1 MRSRGHSRGMVEG
14 PLSLAARIH
23 ALDSEDMFGH
33 VSRFVDDLEAALV
46 AVDDRTSPW
55 LAELRTRTWA
65 GVLCLGMGGSAA
77 GGSFLSSLADHD
89 GAIPV
94 LSHADAALPG
104 WVSAEWLVLATS
116 YSGNTAETLS
126 ATRTAIERGLTVVVV
141 ATGGELAGLAETHAH
156 VHLVGAPGGQ
166 PPRSA
171 FGHIFGRQ
179 VALMRSLGLL
189 PAGQDD
195 AGMLQ
200 RLRLASQRHDP
211 RDGDEGGVE
220 ALSEALLERSVALLG
235 PTELAPV
242 LTRFK
247 NQLNENSGRFAR
259 VGVVPEMNHNEV
271 VAWGGTGDV
280 ADPTVADQAVLLLT
294 WRGLQPEVRSRIG
307 WMVQH
312 LETEAAW
319 QLAGEGESLLEVM
332 LYHSIVMDWISVTLA
347 VHAGKDPTSI
357 GPISSLKAHLA
368 EHS

>member
-1 MRSRGHSRGMVEG
+1 MRGHSQAMVDE

-33 VSRFVDDLEAALV
+33 VSRFVDDLEAAFS
-46 AVDDRTSPW
+46 AVNERTCPW
-55 LAELRTRTWA
+55 LADLRARPWA

-77 GGSFLSSLADHD
+77 GGAFLSTLADQD
-89 GAIPV
+89 GTVPV
-94 LSHADAALPG
+94 MSHADAALPH
-104 WVSAEWLVLATS
+104 WVTSDWLVLATS

-126 ATRTAIERGLTVVVV
+126 ATRTAMAHGMTVVVL
-141 ATGGELAGLAETHAH
+141 ATGGELAGLAETHDH

-179 VALMRSLGLL
+179 VGLLRSLGIL
-189 PAGQDD
+189 PSGQDD
-195 AGMLQ
+195 ASMFE
-200 RLRLASQRHDP
+200 RLRAASQHHDP
-211 RDGDEGGVE
+211 RAGDQGGVE
-220 ALSEALLERSVALLG
+220 ALADALLERSVALLG

-294 WRGLQPEVRSRIG
+294 WRGVQPEVRSRIA

-319 QLAGEGESLLEVM
+319 QLAGEGSTLLEVM

-347 VHAGKDPTSI
+347 VLAGKDPTSI
-357 GPISSLKAHLA
+357 GPISSLKAYLA
-368 EHS
+368 EQH

>member
-1 MRSRGHSRGMVEG
+1 MRSRGHRWSMVEG
-14 PLSLAARIH
+14 PLPLAARVH

-33 VSRFVDDLEAALV
+33 VSRFVDDLEAAFA
-46 AVDDRTSPW
+46 AVNARTCPW
-55 LAELRTRTWA
+55 LTDLRTRTWA

-77 GGSFLSSLADHD
+77 GGSFLSTLADHD

-94 LSHADAALPG
+94 LAHADAALPR
-104 WVSAEWLVLATS
+104 WVTAEWLILATS

-141 ATGGELAGLAETHAH
+141 ATGGELAGLAETHDH

-179 VALMRSLGLL
+179 VALMRALELL
-189 PAGQDD
+189 PSAEDD
-195 AGMLQ
+195 AAMFE
-200 RLRLASQRHDP
+200 RLHAASRLHDP

-220 ALSEALLERSVALLG
+220 ALSDALLDRSVALLG

-259 VGVVPEMNHNEV
+259 VGVIPEMNHNEV

-319 QLAGEGESLLEVM
+319 QLAGEGTSLLEAM

-347 VHAGKDPTSI
+347 IHAGKDPTSI

-368 EHS
+368 NHS

>member
-1 MRSRGHSRGMVEG
+1 MVEG
-14 PLSLAARIH
+14 PLSLVARIH

-33 VSRFVDDLEAALV
+33 VGRFVDDLQSAFL
-46 AVDDRTSPW
+46 AVNDQTCPW
-55 LAELRTRTWA
+55 LPDLRARAWA

-77 GGSFLSSLADHD
+77 GGSFLSSLANDD
-89 GAIPV
+89 GPLPV
-94 LSHADAALPG
+94 LSHADAALPC
-104 WVSAEWLVLATS
+104 WVTSDWLVLATS

-126 ATRTAIERGLTVVVV
+126 ATRTAIAHGFTVVVV
-141 ATGGELAGLAETHAH
+141 ATGGELAGLAETHDH

-179 VALMRSLGLL
+179 VSLLRSLNLL
-189 PAGQDD
+189 PQGQED
-195 AGMLQ
+195 AGMFD
-200 RLRLASQRHDP
+200 RLRAASRLHDP
-211 RDGDEGGVE
+211 RDNDEGGVA
-220 ALSEALLERSVALLG
+220 ALAEALLERSVALLG

-259 VGVVPEMNHNEV
+259 IGVVPEMNHNEV

-294 WRGLQPEVRSRIG
+294 WRGMQAEVRSRIA

-319 QLAGEGESLLEVM
+319 QLVGEGPTLLEAM
-332 LYHSIVMDWISVTLA
+332 LYHSIVMDWLSVTLA
-347 VHAGKDPTSI
+347 VLAGKDPTSI

-368 EHS
+368 QHQ